1 MLSPKKRYLQNC
13 TGAHLKNEKRDGE
26 ESPLGKIFARVLFYI
41 LLVCFL
47 AVTGY
52 VLFFS
57 TYLKISKLVIV
68 GNSELSVE
76 EIKKVI
82 GDQQQGKILK
92 IIPKDN
98 FLLTRRSV
106 VEKLLA
112 GQFRKIKSVS
122 VVKKFPDTLEI
133 NLQERKALL
142 VFCSGGRCFLID
154 ENGVAYSE
162 ADFNSPELTQNH
174 LIEISDNSSEAVK
187 LGDEILD
194 QNYIQYVSTLKEAL
208 GRINLAIENDFST
221 PSLMADEV
229 SVRVTQGGELYF
241 STQFPLESAVKTLAI
256 ILKKE
261 PLKTQQPDLAYI
273 DLRTENKVFYRLNN
287 QPAAENANNQA
298 TDKSKAVDN

>member
-1 MLSPKKRYLQNC
+1 MLSRKKRYLQNC

-52 VLFFS
+52 TLFFS
-57 TYLKISKLVIV
+57 TYLKISKITII
-68 GNSELSVE
+68 GNSELSSA

-82 GDQQQGKILK
+82 NDQQQGKILK

-98 FLLTRRSV
+98 FLLTRNGA

-112 GQFRKIKSVS
+112 GQFRKIKSVA

-142 VFCSGGRCFLID
+142 VFCSGEQCFLID

-162 ADFNSPELTQNH
+162 ADFNSPELTQNN
-174 LIEISDNSSEAVK
+174 LIKISDGSPEAVK
-187 LGDEILD
+187 LGDEIFD
-194 QNYIQYVSTLKEAL
+194 QAYIQYVSTLKEAL
-208 GRINLAIENDFST
+208 QGIGIFAENDFTT
-221 PSLMADEV
+221 PSLMANEV
-229 SVRVTQGGELYF
+229 KVKIVQGGELFF
-241 STQFPLESAVKTLAI
+241 STQFSLESAVKTLAF

-287 QPAAENANNQA
+287 QPSSSQEENKANVEIE
-298 TDKSKAVDN
+298 KK

>member
-13 TGAHLKNEKRDGE
+13 TGAHLKKERRDGE

-98 FLLTRRSV
+98 FLLVSKSA

-112 GQFRKIKSVS
+112 GHFRKIKSVS

-133 NLQERKALL
+133 TLQERKALL
-142 VFCSGGRCFLID
+142 VFCNGEACFLID

-162 ADFNSPELTQNH
+162 ADFNSPELTQNN
-174 LIEISDNSSEAVK
+174 LIKISDSSPEAIK

-194 QNYIQYVSTLKEAL
+194 QTYIQYVSTLKEAL
-208 GRINLAIENDFST
+208 GRINLTVENDFWT

-229 SVRVTQGGELYF
+229 NVKITQGGELYF
-241 STQFPLESAVKTLAI
+241 STQFPLESAIKTLAI

-261 PLKTQQPDLAYI
+261 PLETQQSDLTYI
-273 DLRTENKVFYRLNN
+273 DLRTENKVFYRLNS
-287 QPAAENANNQA
+287 QPVAENTDSQA